1 MQPGTF
7 ELLILVFI
15 FLGLQAWWI
24 IPIVIKNNKL
34 NNRGKD
40 LREEIKQLEKLYK
53 NKLVYYFCKLPIISE
68 TQISNEIKKF
78 IPVCFLFLG
87 TLALPQPSL
96 AEEKIEV
103 IPIIQSSKGLSGKNF
118 NYLEGKPELRLLK
131 VKIPVGLKTPIHT
144 HPSPMLIHVTRGR
157 LKHVRGEEINFFKAG
172 DAFIESNN
180 ECPHYVK
187 NVGKK
192 PAILHVGVVSVVG
205 MPTAINK

>member
-1 MQPGTF
+1 MK
-7 ELLILVFI
+7 LKN
-15 FLGLQAWWI
+15 I
-24 IPIVIKNNKL
+24 IPICL
-34 NNRGKD
+34 
-40 LREEIKQLEKLYK
+40 L
-53 NKLVYYFCKLPIISE
+53 
-68 TQISNEIKKF
+68 
-78 IPVCFLFLG
+78 LFGNLC
-87 TLALPQPSL
+87 LPQPST
-96 AEEKIEV
+96 AEEKIEI

-180 ECPHYVK
+180 GGPHYVK

>member
-1 MQPGTF
+1 M
-7 ELLILVFI
+7 
-15 FLGLQAWWI
+15 
-24 IPIVIKNNKL
+24 KL
-34 NNRGKD
+34 
-40 LREEIKQLEKLYK
+40 
-53 NKLVYYFCKLPIISE
+53 
-68 TQISNEIKKF
+68 KKF
-78 IPVCFLFLG
+78 IPFCFLFIG

-172 DAFIESNN
+172 DAFIDSNN
-180 ECPHYVK
+180 GGHYVK
-187 NVGKK
+187 NVRKK
-192 PAILHVGVVSVVG
+192 QAILHVGVVSVVG
-205 MPTAINK
+205 IPTAINE

>member
-1 MQPGTF
+1 M
-7 ELLILVFI
+7 
-15 FLGLQAWWI
+15 
-24 IPIVIKNNKL
+24 KL
-34 NNRGKD
+34 
-40 LREEIKQLEKLYK
+40 
-53 NKLVYYFCKLPIISE
+53 
-68 TQISNEIKKF
+68 KKF
-78 IPVCFLFLG
+78 IPVCFLFIG
-87 TLALPQPSL
+87 TLALPKPSL

-180 ECPHYVK
+180 GAPHYVNCLLYTSPSPRDEK
-187 NVGKK
+187 
-192 PAILHVGVVSVVG
+192 VSR
-205 MPTAINK
+205 MPSSA